1 MKKLIIE
8 SRLQYSIAFI
18 LFLLT
23 PFITL
28 FAQQDV
34 KVNGQDVGSW
44 FERNWMWVAG
54 GALVLLIIAFAGRGG
69 NNKKRTTTTVL
80 KDDLGNVK
88 SVTTTEVKD
97 N

>member
-1 MKKLIIE
+1 MKKLTKG
-8 SRLQYSIAFI
+8 SSLQHYVAFI

-23 PFITL
+23 PFMTL
-28 FAQQDV
+28 IAQQDV
-34 KVNGQDVGSW
+34 KVNGREVGSW

-69 NNKKRTTTTVL
+69 NAKKRTTTTVL
-80 KDDLGNVK
+80 KDGLGNVK